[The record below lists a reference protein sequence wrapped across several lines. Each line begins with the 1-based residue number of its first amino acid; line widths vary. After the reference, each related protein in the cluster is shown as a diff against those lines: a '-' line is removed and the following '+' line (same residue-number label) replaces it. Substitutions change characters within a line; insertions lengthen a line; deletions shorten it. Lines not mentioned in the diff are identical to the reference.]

1 VEVDRVDVLVIGTI
15 IGIIVAMVAGIVYG
29 GTYVIAITFHGQRYD
44 VVVTVQAVEHSTR
57 FGEHTNVWA
66 RVYGEQDITYKLIG
80 HVDLEVGKTYRIVF
94 VDQIWFTPFG
104 FEVRGNVITV
114 EEVEG

>member
-1 VEVDRVDVLVIGTI
+1 MDREDVLVISAI
-15 IGIIVAMVAGIVYG
+15 IGIVVAAIFGILYL
-29 GTYVIAITFHGQRYD
+29 GTFIEAMTFHGQKYD
-44 VVVTVQAVEHSTR
+44 VVITVQAVEHSTR

-80 HVDLEVGKTYRIVF
+80 RVDLEVGKTYRLVF
-94 VDQIWFTPFG
+94 VNQIWFTPFG
-104 FEVRGNVITV
+104 FEVRGKVITV